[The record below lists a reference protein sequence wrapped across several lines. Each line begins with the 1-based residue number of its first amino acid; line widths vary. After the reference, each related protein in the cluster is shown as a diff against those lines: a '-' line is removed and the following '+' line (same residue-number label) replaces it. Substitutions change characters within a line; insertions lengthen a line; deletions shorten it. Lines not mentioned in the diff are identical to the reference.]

1 MGPGKL
7 SFDVGGSATIDMAS
21 VIFAGDMGGWR
32 TNLEATSERETI
44 VPGRRQ
50 ADNLWLRCRLSL
62 FCFCDQIAHPPTLH
76 FGVGVPSQ
84 RRCYFTRYS
93 TLRTVPYYCTTPVA
107 TEHCLTVSAKA
118 RAYYSIANVY
128 ALHLVEYVRT
138 KYCTFDSRHY
148 LLYTVLYAVL
158 PTASAVAR
166 WVCGTGSTEWLL

>member
-1 MGPGKL
+1 M
-7 SFDVGGSATIDMAS
+7 
-21 VIFAGDMGGWR
+21 IFAGDLGGWR
-32 TNLEATSERETI
+32 TYLVATSERESI

-128 ALHLVEYVRT
+128 ALHLIEYVP
-138 KYCTFDSRHY
+138 S
-148 LLYTVLYAVL
+148 TVRSTLDTTVYS
-158 PTASAVAR
+158 P
-166 WVCGTGSTEWLL
+166 VCGIAYCKCSGSLGVWEWIH